1 MGQGQGSRRRWTQEE
16 KRQIVAQTRI
26 PGMTVAEVARR
37 YEVNTSLVFSW
48 RRDPRLGAQDAPEA
62 RPSLVPVEVV
72 AGAFAEGSGP
82 ETVVEV
88 SLRNGHRLSVRGE
101 LDVEALCRLV
111 HGLAR

>member
-1 MGQGQGSRRRWTQEE
+1 MGQGRGSRRRWTEEE

-37 YEVNTSLVFSW
+37 HEVNTSLVFSW
-48 RRDPRLGAQDAPEA
+48 RRDPRLGAQDAAEPRA
-62 RPSLVPVEVV
+62 SFVPVEVM
-72 AGAFAEGSGP
+72 AGAMSEGT

-88 SLRNGHRLSVRGE
+88 ALRNGHRVSVRGE

>member
-1 MGQGQGSRRRWTQEE
+1 MGSGRGSRRRWTEEE

-26 PGMTVAEVARR
+26 PGMTVSQVARR
-37 YEVNTSLVFSW
+37 YDVNTSLVFSW
-48 RRDPRLGAQDAPEA
+48 RRDPRLGGEGSPEA
-62 RPSLVPVEVV
+62 SFVPVEVM
-72 AGAFAEGSGP
+72 AGAMSAGSGP

-88 SLRNGHRLSVRGE
+88 ALRNGHRVSVRGE

>member
-1 MGQGQGSRRRWTQEE
+1 MGEGRGSRRRWTEEE

-26 PGMTVAEVARR
+26 SGMTVAEVARR

-48 RRDPRLGAQDAPEA
+48 RRDPRLGAEAAPEA
-62 RPSLVPVEVV
+62 RPSFVPVEVM
-72 AGAFAEGSGP
+72 AGAMSEGP

-88 SLRNGHRLSVRGE
+88 ALRNGHRVSVRGE
-101 LDVEALCRLV
+101 LDVEVLCRLV

>member
-1 MGQGQGSRRRWTQEE
+1 MKEGRGARRRWTQEE

-26 PGMTVAEVARR
+26 PGMTVAQVARR
-37 YEVNTSLVFSW
+37 YDVNTSLVFSW
-48 RRDPRLGAQDAPEA
+48 RRDPRLGEEDSPEA
-62 RPSLVPVEVV
+62 SFVPVEVM
-72 AGAFAEGSGP
+72 AGAMSGGSGS

-88 SLRNGHRLSVRGE
+88 VLRNGHRVSVRGE

>member
-1 MGQGQGSRRRWTQEE
+1 MKEGRGGRRRWTQEE

-26 PGMTVAEVARR
+26 PGMTVAQVARR

-48 RRDPRLGAQDAPEA
+48 RRDPRLGEENAPEA
-62 RPSLVPVEVV
+62 SFVPVEVM
-72 AGAFAEGSGP
+72 AGSMSGGS

-88 SLRNGHRLSVRGE
+88 ALRNGHRVSVRGE

>member
-1 MGQGQGSRRRWTQEE
+1 MGEGRGSRRQWTEEE

-37 YEVNTSLVFSW
+37 YEVNASLVFSW
-48 RRDPRLGAQDAPEA
+48 RRDLWLGAEAAPEA
-62 RPSLVPVEVV
+62 QPSFVPVEVM
-72 AGAFAEGSGP
+72 AGAMSEGP

-88 SLRNGHRLSVRGE
+88 ALRNGHRVSVRGE
-101 LDVEALCRLV
+101 LDVEVLCRLV

>member
-1 MGQGQGSRRRWTQEE
+1 MGEGRGSRRRWTEEE

-37 YEVNTSLVFSW
+37 HEVNASLVFSW
-48 RRDPRLGAQDAPEA
+48 RRDPRLRAEAVPEPG
-62 RPSLVPVEVV
+62 PSFVPVEVM
-72 AGAFAEGSGP
+72 AGTMSAGSGA

-88 SLRNGHRLSVRGE
+88 ALRTGHRVSVRGE
-101 LDVEALCRLV
+101 LDVEVLCRLV

>member
-1 MGQGQGSRRRWTQEE
+1 MGEGRWSRRRWTEEE

-26 PGMTVAEVARR
+26 PNMTVAEVARR

-48 RRDPRLGAQDAPEA
+48 RCDPRLGAEDSPEFAP
-62 RPSLVPVEVV
+62 SFVPVEVMP
-72 AGAFAEGSGP
+72 GAMSEVSGA

-88 SLRNGHRLSVRGE
+88 ALRHGHRVSVRGE
-101 LDVEALCRLV
+101 LDVEVLCRLV

>member
-1 MGQGQGSRRRWTQEE
+1 MGEGRGSRRRWTQEK

-26 PGMTVAEVARR
+26 PGVTVAEVARR

-48 RRDPRLGAQDAPEA
+48 RRDPRLGAQDSPELAP
-62 RPSLVPVEVV
+62 SFVPVEVM
-72 AGAFAEGSGP
+72 AGAMSEGP

-88 SLRNGHRLSVRGE
+88 ALRNGHRVSVRGE
-101 LDVEALCRLV
+101 LTVEALCRLV

>member
-1 MGQGQGSRRRWTQEE
+1 MKEGRGARRRWTQEE

-26 PGMTVAEVARR
+26 PGMTVAQVARR
-37 YEVNTSLVFSW
+37 YDVNTSLVFSW
-48 RRDPRLGAQDAPEA
+48 RRDPRLGEENAPEA
-62 RPSLVPVEVV
+62 SFVPVEVM
-72 AGAFAEGSGP
+72 AGSMSTGSGP

-88 SLRNGHRLSVRGE
+88 ALRNGHRVSVRGE